1 MKVKRIYRL
10 GALLGLMSLGG
21 IIYLHGEPDKQPT
34 TRAVFEATGHTARDV
49 VNALVELDQLEMAPA
64 NPTSDVARQAI
75 LKAERSFGLPAD
87 GMADRVL
94 LDRLMA
100 DLAKTKIEPATGPAW
115 THVAY
120 GGIKFIEVLGGL
132 ITFGVTVLGFLGFR
146 RD

>member
-1 MKVKRIYRL
+1 MNRNSIYRL
-10 GALLGLMSLGG
+10 GALLGLLSLGG
-21 IIYLHGEPDKQPT
+21 IIYLHVDADEQST
-34 TRAVFEATGHTARDV
+34 TRAVFETTGHTARDV
-49 VNALVELDQLEMAPA
+49 VNALVELDQLETAPA
-64 NPTSDVARQAI
+64 SPTSDLARQAI
-75 LKAERSFGLPAD
+75 LKAERNFGLPAD

-100 DLAKTKIEPATGPAW
+100 DLAANDIEPATGPAW